1 MKDTKLVIPKSDLE
15 IILAKFYR
23 LKDVSLEQFY
33 TDNVTEEPISVII
46 TANYPKKRR
55 KK

>member
-1 MKDTKLVIPKSDLE
+1 MKDTKLVIPKMDLE
-15 IILAKFYR
+15 IIIAKFYR
-23 LKDVSLEQFY
+23 LKDVSIEQLYYKDFTIVGLE
-33 TDNVTEEPISVII
+33 V

>member
-1 MKDTKLVIPKSDLE
+1 MKDTKLIIPKSDLE
-15 IILAKFYR
+15 IIIAKFYR
-23 LKDVSLEQFY
+23 LKDVTIEDAGQPG
-33 TDNVTEEPISVII
+33 VVI

>member
-1 MKDTKLVIPKSDLE
+1 MKDANLIIRKSDLE

-23 LKDVSLEQFY
+23 LKDVSVEGYSSTGL
-33 TDNVTEEPISVII
+33 NI